1 MKKILVVIDMQNDFI
16 DGALGTPE
24 AVAIVENVKAKI
36 LSYPKENVFA
46 TRDTHHQY
54 YMDTQEGRNLPVP
67 HCIRGTD
74 GWQIRPEIAELIF
87 PDHIVDKPTFGS
99 TQLAKLMEVLERREE
114 DGIEIELVGPAAQGF
129 NAGDAD
135 LLRRILLRRRDA
147 RQARSC
153 PGDHALLPDQDHQRL
168 IRNTDKAATEGF
180 CHHSGVDRRVTLRSC
195 TVK

>member
-99 TQLAKLMEVLERREE
+99 TQLARLMEVLERREE
-114 DGIEIELVGPAAQGF
+114 DGIEIELVGLCTDICVVSNALLLKASMPETPISCDASCCAGVTPAKHEA
-129 NAGDAD
+129 A
-135 LLRRILLRRRDA
+135 LETM
-147 RQARSC
+147 RSC
-153 PGDHALLPDQDHQRL
+153 QIKIIND
-168 IRNTDKAATEGF
+168 
-180 CHHSGVDRRVTLRSC
+180 
-195 TVK
+195 

>member
-24 AVAIVENVKAKI
+24 AAAIVENVKAKI

-87 PDHIVDKPTFGS
+87 SDHIVDKPTFGS

-114 DGIEIELVGPAAQGF
+114 DGIEIELVGLCTDICVVSNALLLKASMPETPISCDASCCAGVTPAKHEA
-129 NAGDAD
+129 A
-135 LLRRILLRRRDA
+135 LETM
-147 RQARSC
+147 RSC
-153 PGDHALLPDQDHQRL
+153 Q
-168 IRNTDKAATEGF
+168 IRIIND
-180 CHHSGVDRRVTLRSC
+180 
-195 TVK
+195 

>member
-87 PDHIVDKPTFGS
+87 PDHVVDKPTFGS

-114 DGIEIELVGPAAQGF
+114 DGIEIELVGLCTDICVVSNALLLKASMPETPISCDASCCAGVTPAKHEA
-129 NAGDAD
+129 A
-135 LLRRILLRRRDA
+135 LETM
-147 RQARSC
+147 RSC
-153 PGDHALLPDQDHQRL
+153 QIKIIND
-168 IRNTDKAATEGF
+168 
-180 CHHSGVDRRVTLRSC
+180 
-195 TVK
+195 

>member
-87 PDHIVDKPTFGS
+87 SDHIVDKPTFGS
-99 TQLAKLMEVLERREE
+99 TQLAKLMEILERREE
-114 DGIEIELVGPAAQGF
+114 DGIEIELVGLCTDICVVSNALLLKASMPETPISCDASCCAGVTPAKHEA
-129 NAGDAD
+129 A
-135 LLRRILLRRRDA
+135 LETM
-147 RQARSC
+147 RSC
-153 PGDHALLPDQDHQRL
+153 QIKIIND
-168 IRNTDKAATEGF
+168 
-180 CHHSGVDRRVTLRSC
+180 
-195 TVK
+195 

>member
-54 YMDTQEGRNLPVP
+54 YMDTQEGRNLQVP

-114 DGIEIELVGPAAQGF
+114 DGIEIELVGLCTDICVVSNALLLKASMPETPISCDASCCAGVTPAKHEA
-129 NAGDAD
+129 A
-135 LLRRILLRRRDA
+135 LETM
-147 RQARSC
+147 RSC
-153 PGDHALLPDQDHQRL
+153 QIKIIND
-168 IRNTDKAATEGF
+168 
-180 CHHSGVDRRVTLRSC
+180 
-195 TVK
+195 